1 MCLYEVDASWWDVL
15 SLSLSLSKKKKKEV
29 LLGPF
34 VPFSINFPRQVKTQR
49 CGHRSQPRPSE
60 LELLWQAGVAAD
72 GTETES

>member
-15 SLSLSLSKKKKKEV
+15 SLSLKKTKKTV

-34 VPFSINFPRQVKTQR
+34 VPLSLNFPRQVKTQR
-49 CGHRSQPRPSE
+49 GGHRSQPRPSE
-60 LELLWQAGVAAD
+60 LLWQAGVAD